1 MVMRRTKQLKG
12 VHITC
17 QTDDLTC
24 KASLV
29 GAAKG
34 VSITI
39 SFKLVQGLSP
49 SGADAEADGIVP
61 P

>member
-1 MVMRRTKQLKG
+1 MVMRQTKQHKG
-12 VHITC
+12 VHNTC
-17 QTDDLTC
+17 PTDELTS

-29 GAAKG
+29 GAANG

-39 SFKLVQGLSP
+39 SFKLVQGLFP